1 MRFWGSVPVLS
12 VQMTVTAPI
21 VSQACILR
29 TRLLV
34 FSIRRMDIASD
45 SVIDIGSPSG
55 TAMTMMATE
64 TMKIC
69 STCCEMVSQSLSSSP
84 PAKIA
89 FPSITQKISA
99 ERRMPSRPIRR
110 ERRVS

>member
-1 MRFWGSVPVLS
+1 MRFWVSVPVLS

-55 TAMTMMATE
+55 TAMTMIATE

-69 STCCEMVSQSLSSSP
+69 NTCWEIVSQSPSSSP
-84 PAKIA
+84 PTKIA
-89 FPSITQKISA
+89 FASITQKISA
-99 ERRMPSRPIRR
+99 ESRMPKRPIRR

>member
-1 MRFWGSVPVLS
+1 
-12 VQMTVTAPI
+12 
-21 VSQACILR
+21 
-29 TRLLV
+29 
-34 FSIRRMDIASD
+34 
-45 SVIDIGSPSG
+45 
-55 TAMTMMATE
+55 MTMMATE